1 MSINLEQLKA
11 TIEAE
16 ALRRQAARD
25 GFTLDALKQ
34 YLGAGALETP
44 VLRLPPPEPPNP
56 LTFGYFAALHG
67 RDLVEASYRLLL
79 HRDVDGPG
87 MAHHVGMLARGED
100 KALVVGAIRYSPEG
114 RTRDVAV
121 LGLFPRF
128 AAAAA
133 QRIPV
138 VGTFLGMGV
147 ALLSVN
153 SRMRHARALE
163 EYMRAQL
170 DQVGEHIDRSN
181 AVVVMRMDALRRV
194 LEARD

>member
-1 MSINLEQLKA
+1 MNLEELKA

-25 GFTLDALKQ
+25 GFTLDAVKQ
-34 YLGAGALETP
+34 YLGAGLEAPALRP
-44 VLRLPPPEPPNP
+44 PPPEPPNP
-56 LTFGYFAALHG
+56 LTFGYFAAMHG
-67 RDLVEASYRLLL
+67 KELVAACYRLLL
-79 HRDVDGPG
+79 NREADGPG
-87 MAHHVGMLARGED
+87 IAHHLAMLMRGED
-100 KALVVGAIRYSPEG
+100 KALVVGAVRYSAEG
-114 RTRDVAV
+114 RARGVPV

-128 AAAAA
+128 AAAVA

-138 VGTFLGMGV
+138 IGTFLGLGV
-147 ALLSVN
+147 ALLSAN

-170 DQVGEHIDRSN
+170 DTVASHIDRSN
-181 AVVVMRMDALRRV
+181 AVVVMRVDALRRV

>member
-1 MSINLEQLKA
+1 MNLEQLKA

-25 GFTLDALKQ
+25 GFTLDAVKE
-34 YLGAGALETP
+34 YLGAGLGVRAPLAS
-44 VLRLPPPEPPNP
+44 PPPPPDP

-67 RDLVEASYRLLL
+67 RELVLACYRLLL
-79 HRDVDGPG
+79 NREADEPG
-87 MAHHVGMLARGED
+87 IAHHVAMLARGED
-100 KALVVGAIRYSPEG
+100 KALVVGAVRYSAEG
-114 RTRDVAV
+114 RARGIPV

-138 VGTFLGMGV
+138 IGALLGLAV
-147 ALLSVN
+147 ALLSAN

-170 DQVGEHIDRSN
+170 DSVGDHVDRSN
-181 AVVVMRMDALRRV
+181 AVVVMRVDALRQV